1 METTNLKIAELS
13 KKLQELVK
21 KTYDLLDRTGNENI
35 KEALNKELSELKERI
50 ELKIAFVGQ
59 YSSGKSTI
67 ISALTGNRDIKI
79 DANVATDVVSEYKWN
94 NIVLM
99 DTPGILAGKVE
110 QHDQRTKDALKECD
124 LIVYVLT
131 SQLFDDVIFENFID
145 LAYTQKLNDKMLIA
159 INKMSMEAG
168 DFDTLRQNY
177 LNSIHSIFKERGYEF
192 NFEVVFIDA
201 ADYIEGC
208 TEQDDDFIQLSNF
221 NSFISTLNSF
231 VADKGLIKK
240 QFDTPVRV
248 LKGHV
253 ADIAVSQVDPN
264 LKIQAEHFSSR
275 IRKSMRDME
284 RSLALKLNQ
293 FESDSMSDSMNVS
306 SKIGEI
312 SEAELKNE
320 VNGLSRQI
328 EDRTTELLTDIEEM
342 VNQNYSDLMSE
353 MENFGSRES
362 LLLFEKNLDARIN
375 SPSISLEERKNLEKQ
390 KTFLN
395 YLSEGG
401 AKIAQMSGVNSL
413 NGGIS
418 QAAGSKAHTMIY
430 NVGKFFGH
438 KFKPWEA
445 VKTASTL
452 GKVAKFGI
460 PVVTTLASIGLDFY
474 TKNKEEK
481 RAKEIVV
488 AKNQLNADLRSKI
501 KSIRCEIE
509 KNFNLSVITNYKDK
523 LEEVDRMKMEIS
535 NSMSKNEN
543 IKKALLE
550 LDAEYVD
557 FIEIVE

>member
-264 LKIQAEHFSSR
+264 LKIQTEHFSSR

-293 FESDSMSDSMNVS
+293 FESDSISDSMNVS

-418 QAAGSKAHTMIY
+418 QAAGSQAHTMIY

>member
-124 LIVYVLT
+124 LIAYVLT

-293 FESDSMSDSMNVS
+293 FESDSISDSMNVS

-320 VNGLSRQI
+320 VNGLSRKI

-418 QAAGSKAHTMIY
+418 QAAGSQTHTMIY

>member
-293 FESDSMSDSMNVS
+293 FESDSISDSMNVS

-418 QAAGSKAHTMIY
+418 QAAGSQAHTMIY

-460 PVVTTLASIGLDFY
+460 PVVTTLVSIGLDFY

>member
-208 TEQDDDFIQLSNF
+208 TEEDDDFIQLSNF

-293 FESDSMSDSMNVS
+293 FESDSISDSMNVS

-418 QAAGSKAHTMIY
+418 QAAGSQAHTMIY

>member
-293 FESDSMSDSMNVS
+293 FESDSISDSMNVS

-488 AKNQLNADLRSKI
+488 SKNQLNADLRSKI

>member
-253 ADIAVSQVDPN
+253 ADIAVSQVNPN

-293 FESDSMSDSMNVS
+293 FESDSISDSMNVS

-418 QAAGSKAHTMIY
+418 QAAGSQTHTMIY

>member
-293 FESDSMSDSMNVS
+293 FESDSISDSMNVS

-418 QAAGSKAHTMIY
+418 QAAGSQAHTMIY
-430 NVGKFFGH
+430 NAGKFFGH

>member
-293 FESDSMSDSMNVS
+293 FESDSISDSMNVS

-418 QAAGSKAHTMIY
+418 QAAGSQAHTMIY

-509 KNFNLSVITNYKDK
+509 KNFKLSVITNYKDK

>member
-35 KEALNKELSELKERI
+35 KEALNKELSELRERV

-208 TEQDDDFIQLSNF
+208 TEEDDDFIQLSNF

-240 QFDTPVRV
+240 QFDTPVRI

-293 FESDSMSDSMNVS
+293 FESDSISDSMNVS

-312 SEAELKNE
+312 SETELENE

-401 AKIAQMSGVNSL
+401 AKLAQMSGVNSL

-418 QAAGSKAHTMIY
+418 QAAGSQAHTMIY

-460 PVVTTLASIGLDFY
+460 PVVTTLASIGLDLY
-474 TKNKEEK
+474 AKNKEEK
-481 RAKEIVV
+481 RTKEIAA

>member
-67 ISALTGNRDIKI
+67 ISALAGNRDIKI

-293 FESDSMSDSMNVS
+293 FESDSISDSMNVS

-320 VNGLSRQI
+320 VNGHSRQI

-418 QAAGSKAHTMIY
+418 QAAGSQAHTMIY

>member
-293 FESDSMSDSMNVS
+293 FESDSISDSMNVS

-418 QAAGSKAHTMIY
+418 QAAGSQAHTMIY
-430 NVGKFFGH
+430 DVGKFFGH

-445 VKTASTL
+445 VKTASNL

>member
-293 FESDSMSDSMNVS
+293 FESDSISDSMNVS

-395 YLSEGG
+395 YLSERG

-418 QAAGSKAHTMIY
+418 QAAGTQAHTMIY

>member
-293 FESDSMSDSMNVS
+293 FESDSISDSMNVS

-401 AKIAQMSGVNSL
+401 AKIVQMSGVNSL

-418 QAAGSKAHTMIY
+418 QAAGSQAHTMIY

-543 IKKALLE
+543 IKKVLLE

>member
-110 QHDQRTKDALKECD
+110 QHDPRTKDALKECD

-293 FESDSMSDSMNVS
+293 FESDSISDSMNVS

-418 QAAGSKAHTMIY
+418 QAAGSQAHTMIY

>member
-293 FESDSMSDSMNVS
+293 FESDSISDSMNVS

-418 QAAGSKAHTMIY
+418 QAAGSQTHTMIY

>member
-293 FESDSMSDSMNVS
+293 FESDSISDSMNVS

-418 QAAGSKAHTMIY
+418 QAAGSQAHTMIY

-543 IKKALLE
+543 IKKTLLE

>member
-293 FESDSMSDSMNVS
+293 FESDSISDSMNVS

-401 AKIAQMSGVNSL
+401 AKIVQMSGVNSL

-418 QAAGSKAHTMIY
+418 QAAGSQAHTMIY

>member
-293 FESDSMSDSMNVS
+293 FESDSISDSMNVS

-320 VNGLSRQI
+320 VNGHSRQI

>member
-293 FESDSMSDSMNVS
+293 FESDSISDSMNVS

>member
-13 KKLQELVK
+13 KKLQELIK

-79 DANVATDVVSEYKWN
+79 DANVATDIVSEYKWN

-192 NFEVVFIDA
+192 NFEVVFVDA

-275 IRKSMRDME
+275 RRKSMRDME

-293 FESDSMSDSMNVS
+293 FESDSISDSMNVS

-390 KTFLN
+390 KTFLT

-418 QAAGSKAHTMIY
+418 QAAGSQAHTMIY

>member
-293 FESDSMSDSMNVS
+293 FESDSISDSMNVS

-342 VNQNYSDLMSE
+342 VNRNYSDLMSE

-418 QAAGSKAHTMIY
+418 QAAGSQAHTMIY

>member
-293 FESDSMSDSMNVS
+293 FESDSISDSMNVS

-418 QAAGSKAHTMIY
+418 QAAGSQAHTMIY

-488 AKNQLNADLRSKI
+488 AKNQLNADLHSKI

>member
-67 ISALTGNRDIKI
+67 ISALAGNRDIKI

-264 LKIQAEHFSSR
+264 WKIQAEHFSSR

-293 FESDSMSDSMNVS
+293 FESDSISDSMNVS

-418 QAAGSKAHTMIY
+418 QAAGSQAHTMIY

>member
-99 DTPGILAGKVE
+99 DTQGILAGKVE

-293 FESDSMSDSMNVS
+293 FESDSISDSMNVS

-418 QAAGSKAHTMIY
+418 QAAGSQAHTMIY

>member
-293 FESDSMSDSMNVS
+293 FESDSISDSMNVS

-320 VNGLSRQI
+320 VNGHSRQI

-418 QAAGSKAHTMIY
+418 QAAGSQAHTMIY

-523 LEEVDRMKMEIS
+523 SEEVDRMKMEIS

>member
-293 FESDSMSDSMNVS
+293 FESDSISDSMNVS

-418 QAAGSKAHTMIY
+418 QAAGSQAHTMIY
-430 NVGKFFGH
+430 NAGKFFGH

-509 KNFNLSVITNYKDK
+509 KNFKLSVITNYKDK

>member
-293 FESDSMSDSMNVS
+293 FESDSISDSMNVS

-395 YLSEGG
+395 YLSKGG

-418 QAAGSKAHTMIY
+418 QAAGSQAHTMIY
-430 NVGKFFGH
+430 NFGKFFGH

-509 KNFNLSVITNYKDK
+509 KNFKLSVITNYKDK

>member
-1 METTNLKIAELS
+1 
-13 KKLQELVK
+13 
-21 KTYDLLDRTGNENI
+21 
-35 KEALNKELSELKERI
+35 
-50 ELKIAFVGQ
+50 
-59 YSSGKSTI
+59 
-67 ISALTGNRDIKI
+67 
-79 DANVATDVVSEYKWN
+79 
-94 NIVLM
+94 
-99 DTPGILAGKVE
+99 
-110 QHDQRTKDALKECD
+110 
-124 LIVYVLT
+124 
-131 SQLFDDVIFENFID
+131 
-145 LAYTQKLNDKMLIA
+145 
-159 INKMSMEAG
+159 
-168 DFDTLRQNY
+168 
-177 LNSIHSIFKERGYEF
+177 
-192 NFEVVFIDA
+192 
-201 ADYIEGC
+201 
-208 TEQDDDFIQLSNF
+208 
-221 NSFISTLNSF
+221 
-231 VADKGLIKK
+231 
-240 QFDTPVRV
+240 
-248 LKGHV
+248 
-253 ADIAVSQVDPN
+253 
-264 LKIQAEHFSSR
+264 
-275 IRKSMRDME
+275 ME

-293 FESDSMSDSMNVS
+293 FESDSISDSMNVS

-418 QAAGSKAHTMIY
+418 QAAGSQAHTMIY

>member
-201 ADYIEGC
+201 DDYIEGC

-293 FESDSMSDSMNVS
+293 FESDSISDSMNVS

-418 QAAGSKAHTMIY
+418 QAAGSQAHTMIY

>member
-293 FESDSMSDSMNVS
+293 FESDSISDSMNVS

-418 QAAGSKAHTMIY
+418 QAAGSQAHTMIY

-460 PVVTTLASIGLDFY
+460 PVVTTLASICLDFY

>member
-293 FESDSMSDSMNVS
+293 FESDSISDSMNVS

-418 QAAGSKAHTMIY
+418 QAAGSQAHTMIY

-535 NSMSKNEN
+535 NSMSKNEI

>member
-13 KKLQELVK
+13 KKLQELIK

-79 DANVATDVVSEYKWN
+79 DANVATDIVSEYKWN

-192 NFEVVFIDA
+192 NFEVVFVDA

-293 FESDSMSDSMNVS
+293 FESDSISDSMNVS

-418 QAAGSKAHTMIY
+418 QAAGSQAHTMIY

>member
-293 FESDSMSDSMNVS
+293 FESDSISDSMNVS

-418 QAAGSKAHTMIY
+418 QAAGSQAHTMIY
-430 NVGKFFGH
+430 NFGKFFGH

-509 KNFNLSVITNYKDK
+509 KNFKLSVITNYKDK

>member
-293 FESDSMSDSMNVS
+293 FESDSISDSMNVS

-418 QAAGSKAHTMIY
+418 QAAGSQAHTMIY
-430 NVGKFFGH
+430 NFGKFFGH

>member
-168 DFDTLRQNY
+168 DFDILRQNY

-293 FESDSMSDSMNVS
+293 FESDSISDSMNVS

-418 QAAGSKAHTMIY
+418 QAAGSQAHTMIY

-509 KNFNLSVITNYKDK
+509 KNFKLSVITNYKDK

>member
-67 ISALTGNRDIKI
+67 ISALAGNRDIKI

-293 FESDSMSDSMNVS
+293 FESDSISDSMNVS

-418 QAAGSKAHTMIY
+418 QAAGSQAHTMIY

>member
-1 METTNLKIAELS
+1 M
-13 KKLQELVK
+13 
-21 KTYDLLDRTGNENI
+21 
-35 KEALNKELSELKERI
+35 
-50 ELKIAFVGQ
+50 KIAFVGQ

-79 DANVATDVVSEYKWN
+79 DANVATDIVSEYKWN

-192 NFEVVFIDA
+192 NFEVVFVDA

-293 FESDSMSDSMNVS
+293 FESDSISDSMNVS

-418 QAAGSKAHTMIY
+418 QAAGSQAHTMIY

>member
-293 FESDSMSDSMNVS
+293 FESDSISDSMNVS

-418 QAAGSKAHTMIY
+418 QAAGSQAHTMIY

>member
-21 KTYDLLDRTGNENI
+21 KTYDLLERTGNENI

-293 FESDSMSDSMNVS
+293 FESDSISDSMNVS

-418 QAAGSKAHTMIY
+418 QAAGSQAHTMIY